1 MKAVRVR
8 WLLTAALLGGAV
20 GAAVGGEVIGNTY
33 ISEKDG
39 VIEVMAEGWN
49 IKDTETADKALLV
62 KFTPKVAIDGFRS
75 PIMIFRFANPG
86 GQIEPD
92 YLLQQIRDG
101 MVKQGAEVRPIQMR
115 RIAGKRVMTLQ
126 YSLTTEGGKANGL
139 FYMMQGEKSLYWANF
154 TANVKVWERARPM
167 FDEFMDNV
175 KY

>member
-39 VIEVMAEGWN
+39 VIEVVAEGWN
-49 IKDTETADKALLV
+49 IKDTETAGKAKLAEL
-62 KFTPKVAIDGFRS
+62 TPKEPIDGFRPS
-75 PIMIFRFANPG
+75 ISISRFANPG

-92 YLLQQIRDG
+92 WFLGQVRDG
-101 MVKQGAEVRPIQMR
+101 LVKQGAEVQPIETR
-115 RIAGKRVMTLQ
+115 RIAGKRVIALQ
-126 YSLTTEGGKANGL
+126 YSMTKGEGKANGVI
-139 FYMMQGEKSLYWANF
+139 YMMKGEKSLYWANF
-154 TANVKVWERARPM
+154 AANVKVWERTRPM
-167 FDEFMDNV
+167 FDDVMENV